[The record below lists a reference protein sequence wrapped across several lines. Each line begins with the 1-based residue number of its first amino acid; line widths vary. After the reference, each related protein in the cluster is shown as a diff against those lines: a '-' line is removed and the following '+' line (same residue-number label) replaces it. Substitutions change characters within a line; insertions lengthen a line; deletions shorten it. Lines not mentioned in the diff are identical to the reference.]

1 MLMEASDMAAKIKVL
16 VWHECRHEKKSKAV
30 QDIYPEGIHKV
41 IAAGLEEYGG
51 FEGRTATLDD
61 PEQGITEEVLK
72 WADVMT
78 WWGHTAHKDVLDTKV
93 EMVRKA
99 VLEGMGL
106 IVLHSGHYSKIF
118 KALMGTTCSLR
129 WREIGERER
138 VWVCEPGH
146 PIAEGLGECFDLPNT
161 EMYGEPFGIPTPDKL
176 VFISWYQGG
185 DVFRSGCCY
194 ERGNGRIFYFA
205 PGHETFP
212 IYYHP
217 QIRKVMGNACKWAA
231 RRVTI
236 PDVCPQAKTPC
247 ETVPSQKLDLSFM
260 KKA

>member
-1 MLMEASDMAAKIKVL
+1 MSAKIKVL
-16 VWHECRHEKKSKAV
+16 VWHECRHEKANKAV
-30 QDIYPEGIHKV
+30 QDIYPDGMHKV
-41 IAAGLEEYGG
+41 IAAGLEQYGG
-51 FEGRTATLDD
+51 FEVRTATLDD

-72 WADVMT
+72 WADVVT
-78 WWGHTAHKDVLDTKV
+78 WWGHMAHKDVRDEKV
-93 EMVRKA
+93 AMVRKA

-118 KALMGTTCSLR
+118 KSLMGTTCSLR

-146 PIAEGLGECFDLPNT
+146 PIAEGIGESFDLPNT
-161 EMYGEPFGIPTPDKL
+161 EMYGEPFGIPTPDKQ

-205 PGHETFP
+205 PGHETYP

-236 PDVCPQAKTPC
+236 SDVCPQAKTPH
-247 ETVPSQKLDLSFM
+247 EAISPQAIDISVM